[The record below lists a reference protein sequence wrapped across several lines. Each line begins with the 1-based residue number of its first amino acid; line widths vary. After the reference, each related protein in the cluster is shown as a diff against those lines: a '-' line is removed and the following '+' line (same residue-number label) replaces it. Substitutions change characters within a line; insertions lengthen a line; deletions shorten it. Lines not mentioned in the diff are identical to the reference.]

1 MSVFGGL
8 QVKLDPWQVDYG
20 TELPLDNVE
29 EAGPDETVVLDV
41 EVAAKDWR
49 PIQSSETVALTQLIF
64 VDGVRRIEARL
75 IIRRQE
81 RLCHGAF
88 GSHAVGAVRIANAAA
103 TRGEA
108 RVRRIIVLGSGAA
121 LDDPVTVCH
130 GLVYDPVSTVD
141 SDPDAPL
148 RTIQEHMRISEER
161 LGRDLADADGTLVV
175 ADGPLTFEEATRG
188 AVLGYIKRIFKL
200 YLPNEHLDLLARLK
214 TGQRT
219 PIFALRSSRRFVRF
233 SWFLRLAQPQLGG
246 SELAGIVR
254 LEVSEVVGIDVAG
267 RLADASAALLPRFV
281 PGRWRDPRS
290 PQNLLP
296 IGSLESSLRR
306 QMGDGRLIHRHIE
319 TLIAR
324 EAQGG

>member
-8 QVKLDPWQVDYG
+8 RVRLDPWQVDYG
-20 TELPLDNVE
+20 AELPLDQAE
-29 EAGPDETVVLDV
+29 EPTLDETVMLDV

-49 PIQSSETVALTQLIF
+49 PIQPGETVAPTQLIF

-75 IIRRQE
+75 IIRRQVK
-81 RLCHGAF
+81 LCHGAF

-108 RVRRIIVLGSGAA
+108 RVGRIIVVGSGES

-130 GLVYDPVSTVD
+130 GLTYDPVSTLD

-148 RTIQEHMRISEER
+148 RVIQEHMRLSEER
-161 LGRDLADADGTLVV
+161 LGKDLADAEGALVV
-175 ADGPLTFEEATRG
+175 ADGPLTFEETTRG

-200 YLPNEHLDLLARLK
+200 YLPHEHLNLLARLN
-214 TGQRT
+214 TGERT

-233 SWFLRLAQPQLGG
+233 SWFLRLAQPHRGD

-254 LEVSEVVGIDVAG
+254 LEVSEVVGIDAAQ
-267 RLADASAALLPRFV
+267 RLADASTALLPRFV
-281 PGRWRDPRS
+281 PSRWRDPRS

-296 IGSLESSLRR
+296 IGALESSLRR
-306 QMGDGRLIHRHIE
+306 RMGDGRLIRRHIE